1 MLLFDY
7 VCDHCGERFEVF
19 LGRGD
24 DEDEVLCPSCGKPAR
39 RELGGFAT
47 RSAASGP
54 IGACGP
60 SGWGGG

>member
-19 LGRGD
+19 LGKD
-24 DEDEVLCPSCGKPAR
+24 DSDEVLCPNCGEPAR

-47 RSAASGP
+47 RGAAGGP
-54 IGACGP
+54 IGGCGG